1 MPEQLL
7 DAETAEKKDLRQ
19 LEESL
24 QSLWE
29 KARLVSDLL
38 LRLKTENKELKS
50 RVSSLEL
57 KEHRFADELRQRE
70 QELELK
76 ERRYTEDLQQREQ
89 EMEEVRAQLA
99 HALSNGNSLF
109 SKEESEALKS
119 RLKELIIKINSRV

>member
-1 MPEQLL
+1 LPEQLI
-7 DAETAEKKDLRQ
+7 DAEMTEKKDLRQ

-38 LRLKTENKELKS
+38 LRLKAENKELKS
-50 RVSSLEL
+50 KLSSLEV
-57 KEHRFADELRQRE
+57 Q
-70 QELELK
+70 
-76 ERRYTEDLQQREQ
+76 ERRWAEEIRQREQ

-99 HALSNGNSLF
+99 HGQSNGKSLF

-119 RLKELIIKINSRV
+119 RLKELIVKINSRL

>member
-1 MPEQLL
+1 LPEQLL

-38 LRLKTENKELKS
+38 FRLKTENKELQS
-50 RVSSLEL
+50 RLSSLEL
-57 KEHRFADELRQRE
+57 KERRWAEELR
-70 QELELK
+70 
-76 ERRYTEDLQQREQ
+76 QREQ

-99 HALSNGNSLF
+99 HEQSNGNSLF

-119 RLKELIIKINSRV
+119 RLKELIVKINSRL